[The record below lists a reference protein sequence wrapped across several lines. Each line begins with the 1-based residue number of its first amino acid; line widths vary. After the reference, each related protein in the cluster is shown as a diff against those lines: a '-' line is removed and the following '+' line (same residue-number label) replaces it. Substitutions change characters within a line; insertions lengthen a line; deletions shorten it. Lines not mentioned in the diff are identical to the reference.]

1 MLSVASVKSSSGAA
15 NYFAKDDYYVGDGPA
30 ELSEWGGK
38 GAEALGLS
46 GLVAK
51 DDFEKVLDGK
61 LPDDTVVNGNANRRS
76 GIVLTFSMPK
86 SASLLAQ
93 LGGDK
98 RILDAQLAAV
108 KATMA
113 YLEKHYAQ
121 ARDRSRNANGEG
133 VVTGKLLYALFQHD
147 TSRALDPQ
155 GHIHVVIANLTQMAN
170 GAWQALR
177 NDPLWKNNTVIG
189 AAYHAAF
196 REKLTGLDAGEL
208 HVAAG
213 SSTILYL
220 LPQIVGAFRAAHP
233 DVRLTL
239 HNVVASEGTDLL
251 REDAVDLVVGT
262 LLDVPA
268 DLSYEGAYRFEQR
281 LIAPPGHPLLRK
293 ARLELADL
301 AAHPLILPPKRQI
314 TWRLVDLVL
323 QQNRVPYT
331 VALEVSGWDVIKQY
345 VAMGM
350 GVSIV
355 PSICLGE
362 NDGDRLA
369 SRSLAAFFPS
379 RSYGVVVRKGRVL
392 SPQARAFIA
401 LIKPDLLA
409 PREYDQA
416 GHSER

>member
-1 MLSVASVKSSSGAA
+1 MPGSASPRFSYKSDRLKPLRAFCQTVRLGSVSRAADALFVSQPAITLQLQALERDLGVRLLERSGRRLTPTREGEVL
-15 NYFAKDDYYVGDGPA
+15 Y
-30 ELSEWGGK
+30 EM
-38 GAEALGLS
+38 ALP
-46 GLVAK
+46 LV
-51 DDFEKVLDGK
+51 EQLDG
-61 LPDDTVVNGNANRRS
+61 
-76 GIVLTFSMPK
+76 
-86 SASLLAQ
+86 
-93 LGGDK
+93 
-98 RILDAQLAAV
+98 
-108 KATMA
+108 
-113 YLEKHYAQ
+113 LE
-121 ARDRSRNANGEG
+121 
-133 VVTGKLLYALFQHD
+133 
-147 TSRALDPQ
+147 
-155 GHIHVVIANLTQMAN
+155 
-170 GAWQALR
+170 
-177 NDPLWKNNTVIG
+177 
-189 AAYHAAF
+189 AAF
-196 REKLTGLDAGEL
+196 RERVQGLDAGEL
-208 HVAAG
+208 KIAAN

-220 LPQIVGAFRAAHP
+220 LPRIVEAFRARHP

-239 HNVVASEGTDLL
+239 NNVVTSEGTDLL

-293 ARLELADL
+293 PRLELADL
-301 AAHPLILPPKRQI
+301 APHPLILPPKRQI

-362 NDGDRLA
+362 NDGERLG

-379 RSYGVVVRKGRVL
+379 RSYGVIVRKGRVL

-401 LIKPDLLA
+401 LIKPDLMA
-409 PREYDQA
+409 PREYDEA